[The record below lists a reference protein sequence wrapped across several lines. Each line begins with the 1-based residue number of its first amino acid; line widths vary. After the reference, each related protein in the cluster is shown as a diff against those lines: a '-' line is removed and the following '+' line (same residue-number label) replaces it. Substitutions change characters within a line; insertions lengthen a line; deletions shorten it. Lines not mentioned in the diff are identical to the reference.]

1 MTDNFEKI
9 SRKISKV
16 IIDNPSL
23 PKKIEWYNI
32 INPEKKEINFLRKKF
47 AFDNS
52 HLELSLAS
60 ITTQRPMIYA
70 GKNYLFITL
79 HFPVINNGKVS
90 PGEIEFFIGH
100 GFLITLH
107 DDKIKALRDFFK
119 YCQDEQIFSES
130 YKLESSAILLYEI
143 LDKLIQDSYLLL
155 DQNNIEISR
164 VEENIFEKRLQETTS
179 QLLTLKRN
187 IINIRRIIQ
196 NHKNVMKK
204 LTEMK
209 SSLVPQEQIKNY
221 YDILAEHSQRIWEFS
236 EIQKEII
243 ESLHDTSE
251 SVSSYRINNIMKTLT
266 IVSVIV
272 MPLNLFIN
280 LFGMNFNPSPPEE
293 NIKLFIN
300 IIMWSSLSGL
310 LMLIFFK
317 KKRWL

>member
-1 MTDNFEKI
+1 MSENFKKI
-9 SRKISKV
+9 SKKINKV
-16 IIDNPSL
+16 IIDNPNL

-32 INPEKKEINFLRKKF
+32 LDPEKKEINYLKKKF
-47 AFDNS
+47 GFDDKY
-52 HLELSLAS
+52 LELSLVN

-79 HFPVINNGKVS
+79 HFPVMNNGQIF

-100 GFLITLH
+100 GFLITLY
-107 DDKIKALRDFFK
+107 DGKTKALRDFFQ
-119 YCQDEQIFSES
+119 YCKEDQVFSES

-143 LDKLIQDSYLLL
+143 LEKLIQDSYSLL
-155 DQNNIEISR
+155 DENNIEISR
-164 VEENIFEKRLQETTS
+164 VEKNIFENRLQETTS

-196 NHKNVMKK
+196 NHKNIMKK

-221 YDILAEHSQRIWEFS
+221 YDTLAEHSQRIWEFS
-236 EIQKEII
+236 DIQKEII

-293 NIKLFIN
+293 NIKLFMN
-300 IIMWSSLSGL
+300 IIMWSSFSGL

-317 KKRWL
+317 KKKWL